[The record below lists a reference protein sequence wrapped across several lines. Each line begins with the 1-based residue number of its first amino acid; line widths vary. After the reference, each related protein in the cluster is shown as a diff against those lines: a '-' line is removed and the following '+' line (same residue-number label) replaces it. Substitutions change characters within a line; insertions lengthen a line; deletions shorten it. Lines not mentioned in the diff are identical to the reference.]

1 MEKGKQTI
9 LQGALILTASTM
21 VVKVIG
27 ALFKIPLANI
37 LGGVGM
43 SYFVS
48 AYDVLI
54 PIYSMT
60 VTGLGVAV
68 SRMVSEY
75 GGRGE
80 EVGNILKT
88 ARLMFLGIGTLAA
101 VLLFI
106 GAGPLTKLIGNPAAA
121 LSVCCIAP
129 SVLFSCLSSAY
140 RGYFQG
146 RQNMLPTARSQVV
159 EAMVKLV
166 AGILFLFQAER
177 RGNGGNTV
185 LAWYN
190 AGGTAEDFAVLSG
203 WSCAGR
209 ITEHIVWIIVY
220 SWSVPTKCTG
230 TRRAFFQYGCQK
242 AVACCAANCTD
253 FSLCQSYHCYRS
265 FLCNELPE
273 KRCGAGE

>member
-75 GGRGE
+75 GE
-80 EVGNILKT
+80 THV
-88 ARLMFLGIGTLAA
+88 LGDWHAGGSAA
-101 VLLFI
+101 VYWSWTI
-106 GAGPLTKLIGNPAAA
+106 DKTHRKP
-121 LSVCCIAP
+121 C
-129 SVLFSCLSSAY
+129 
-140 RGYFQG
+140 
-146 RQNMLPTARSQVV
+146 
-159 EAMVKLV
+159 
-166 AGILFLFQAER
+166 
-177 RGNGGNTV
+177 
-185 LAWYN
+185 
-190 AGGTAEDFAVLSG
+190 GGTFGLLHCAVCSVFLPLFGLS
-203 WSCAGR
+203 WLLSRA
-209 ITEHIVWIIVY
+209 TEH
-220 SWSVPTKCTG
+220 
-230 TRRAFFQYGCQK
+230 
-242 AVACCAANCTD
+242 AAD
-253 FSLCQSYHCYRS
+253 RS
-265 FLCNELPE
+265 
-273 KRCGAGE
+273 

>member
-48 AYDVLI
+48 AYDVRI

-106 GAGPLTKLIGNPAAA
+106 GAGPLTKLIGGTFGLLHCAVCSVFLPLFG
-121 LSVCCIAP
+121 LSW
-129 SVLFSCLSSAY
+129 LLSRA
-140 RGYFQG
+140 
-146 RQNMLPTARSQVV
+146 
-159 EAMVKLV
+159 
-166 AGILFLFQAER
+166 
-177 RGNGGNTV
+177 
-185 LAWYN
+185 
-190 AGGTAEDFAVLSG
+190 
-203 WSCAGR
+203 
-209 ITEHIVWIIVY
+209 TEH
-220 SWSVPTKCTG
+220 
-230 TRRAFFQYGCQK
+230 
-242 AVACCAANCTD
+242 AAD
-253 FSLCQSYHCYRS
+253 RS
-265 FLCNELPE
+265 
-273 KRCGAGE
+273 

>member
-101 VLLFI
+101 VLLFCFPASLRLI
-106 GAGPLTKLIGNPAAA
+106 VATFKGDRTCCRPLVVKSWRPW
-121 LSVCCIAP
+121 LS
-129 SVLFSCLSSAY
+129 
-140 RGYFQG
+140 
-146 RQNMLPTARSQVV
+146 
-159 EAMVKLV
+159 
-166 AGILFLFQAER
+166 
-177 RGNGGNTV
+177 
-185 LAWYN
+185 W
-190 AGGTAEDFAVLSG
+190 
-203 WSCAGR
+203 
-209 ITEHIVWIIVY
+209 
-220 SWSVPTKCTG
+220 
-230 TRRAFFQYGCQK
+230 
-242 AVACCAANCTD
+242 
-253 FSLCQSYHCYRS
+253 
-265 FLCNELPE
+265 LPE
-273 KRCGAGE
+273 SYWHGFSIPG

>member
-80 EVGNILKT
+80 EAGNILKT

-140 RGYFQG
+140 RGCRNLIG
-146 RQNMLPTARSQVV
+146 
-159 EAMVKLV
+159 MV
-166 AGILFLFQAER
+166 FLFQAER
-177 RGNGGNTV
+177 RGNGGNTG

-273 KRCGAGE
+273 KCCGAGE

>member
-75 GGRGE
+75 GGMGE
-80 EVGNILKT
+80 EAGNILKT

-129 SVLFSCLSSAY
+129 SVLFPASLRLIVATFKGDRTCCRPLVVKSWRPWLS
-140 RGYFQG
+140 
-146 RQNMLPTARSQVV
+146 
-159 EAMVKLV
+159 
-166 AGILFLFQAER
+166 
-177 RGNGGNTV
+177 
-185 LAWYN
+185 W
-190 AGGTAEDFAVLSG
+190 
-203 WSCAGR
+203 
-209 ITEHIVWIIVY
+209 
-220 SWSVPTKCTG
+220 
-230 TRRAFFQYGCQK
+230 
-242 AVACCAANCTD
+242 
-253 FSLCQSYHCYRS
+253 
-265 FLCNELPE
+265 LPE
-273 KRCGAGE
+273 SYWHGFSIQG